1 MWTFTC
7 VCTAMVDNSAATCKA
22 FVADLTRVGTFSWFC
37 MFHPCVRLKFGF
49 GFKRSWALS
58 AQEGLRIP
66 HVSRVVVYLQKRED
80 KKAVFKRWQR
90 EVSYRFVKTTTDHL
104 A

>member
-7 VCTAMVDNSAATCKA
+7 VRTAMVDNSAATCEA

-37 MFHPCVRLKFGF
+37 MFHPCVRFKFGF
-49 GFKRSWALS
+49 GFKRPWALS
-58 AQEGLRIP
+58 AQKGLCIP
-66 HVSRVVVYLQKRED
+66 HVSRVVMYLQKHED
-80 KKAVFKRWQR
+80 KKVMFKWWQR
-90 EVSYRFVKTTTDHL
+90 QVSYRSLQTTTEQL